1 MRKAVKGQIHHFVWD
16 PPQPYSGSP
25 TLTVGF
31 SAPLTDELFTQSRAD
46 VSVTAIANDR
56 RTLTLSASVATQ
68 LQRDEVKAFLKT
80 TRDTYYAVKVSRI
93 GGTTAVLA
101 EPLPRELDLTAA
113 ATLNFSMSYKI
124 APRNK
129 RNLRLSSILCAM
141 ICIVSVV
148 PSRSQKQ
155 RN

>member
-46 VSVTAIANDR
+46 VTVTAVANDR

-68 LQRDEVKAFLKT
+68 LQRDEVKAF
-80 TRDTYYAVKVSRI
+80 RR
-93 GGTTAVLA
+93 
-101 EPLPRELDLTAA
+101 PLVIPI
-113 ATLNFSMSYKI
+113 TL
-124 APRNK
+124 
-129 RNLRLSSILCAM
+129 
-141 ICIVSVV
+141 
-148 PSRSQKQ
+148 SRSRGSVALQ
-155 RN
+155 RYWLSLYLENSTSLATPLSTSR